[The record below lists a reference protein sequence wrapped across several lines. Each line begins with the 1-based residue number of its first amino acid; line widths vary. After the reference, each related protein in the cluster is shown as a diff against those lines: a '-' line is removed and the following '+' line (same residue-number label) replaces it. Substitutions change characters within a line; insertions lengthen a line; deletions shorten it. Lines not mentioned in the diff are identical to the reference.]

1 MKKFLRLI
9 GDAHCKRVNYLK
21 LIEKAEYSLQVGD
34 LDIYHYHWLEAAGVD
49 PERHRFIGGNHDN
62 YDLIGESPHC
72 LGDFGVWTVP
82 GFGDIFFVR
91 GAWSID
97 AKRRTPGL
105 DWWPEEEL
113 SEEKC
118 NQVLALY
125 EQVKPK
131 MVVSHACPRNVI
143 PWISDGRVAW
153 SWGFDPDKLNTRTD
167 TLLQVMATVHR
178 PRLHV
183 FGHYHQA
190 EDIWL
195 DARTGQAKPPDQ
207 ADTSEYTRYVCLPEL
222 GVLDFEKGFLDNL

>member
-34 LDIYHYHWLEAAGVD
+34 LDIYHYHWLESAGVD
-49 PERHRFIGGNHDN
+49 PERHRFIAGNHDN

-72 LGDFGVWTVP
+72 LGDFGVWSVP

-97 AKRRTPGL
+97 FQRRTPGL

-113 SEEKC
+113 SEGKC
-118 NQVLALY
+118 AEALSLY

-131 MVVSHACPRNVI
+131 IVVSHACPRNII

-153 SWGFDPDKLNTRTD
+153 SWGFDP
-167 TLLQVMATVHR
+167 A
-178 PRLHV
+178 
-183 FGHYHQA
+183 
-190 EDIWL
+190 
-195 DARTGQAKPPDQ
+195 
-207 ADTSEYTRYVCLPEL
+207 S
-222 GVLDFEKGFLDNL
+222 